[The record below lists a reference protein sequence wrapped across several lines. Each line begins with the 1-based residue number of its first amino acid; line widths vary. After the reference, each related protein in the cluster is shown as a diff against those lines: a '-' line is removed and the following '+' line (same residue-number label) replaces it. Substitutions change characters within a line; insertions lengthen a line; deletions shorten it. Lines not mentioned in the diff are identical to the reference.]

1 MNQINGKP
9 LVVIVSNRGPFS
21 FAETEEGGFEY
32 TRGQGGL
39 VTALGGI
46 MTEHRVMWV
55 AAALSEDDEKWSKAN
70 NDQPQEIE
78 GTLLQLV
85 RIDRRRYDQYYNAIS
100 NPLLW
105 FIQHQLWDTPR
116 KPDIDATTWEAWK
129 EGYVAVNKR
138 IADVVS
144 ENVKNEDGPVIILPQ
159 DYHLYMLPHFLRQK
173 LGDKVQIQPFIHIPW
188 PGPDAWRILPMQM
201 REQLLASLLQSDRVG
216 FQTQRDAFN
225 FVQTGRF
232 YLQNAHS
239 YGSRES
245 IIYKDRKVEA
255 KAYPI
260 SIDVEKV
267 ELLAKEPQTRL
278 FKNNMINYVGDNK
291 LILRVDRVE
300 PSKNILRGLHAFRA
314 LLEKHPE
321 HRGEVRMLMLLV
333 PSRMEVDEYQSYLQ
347 EIMGEAGMINAE
359 YSDAFW
365 EPVRI
370 IVGNNYPR
378 AIAAFQIYDV
388 LLVNPIVDGMNLVAK
403 EGSLVNQRDGVL
415 LLSEHAGA
423 FYELGEHALVV
434 SPFDIYSTAEAM
446 HRALTMPA
454 EEKTTRAEALRK
466 QVQGANVK
474 AWFIDQL
481 EDAIRALSA
490 HDKNSSTSAT
500 PSTKKSAPSKTTNG
514 VSSEATPNPKA

>member
-1 MNQINGKP
+1 
-9 LVVIVSNRGPFS
+9 
-21 FAETEEGGFEY
+21 
-32 TRGQGGL
+32 
-39 VTALGGI
+39 
-46 MTEHRVMWV
+46 
-55 AAALSEDDEKWSKAN
+55 
-70 NDQPQEIE
+70 
-78 GTLLQLV
+78 
-85 RIDRRRYDQYYNAIS
+85 
-100 NPLLW
+100 
-105 FIQHQLWDTPR
+105 
-116 KPDIDATTWEAWK
+116 
-129 EGYVAVNKR
+129 
-138 IADVVS
+138 
-144 ENVKNEDGPVIILPQ
+144 
-159 DYHLYMLPHFLRQK
+159 
-173 LGDKVQIQPFIHIPW
+173 
-188 PGPDAWRILPMQM
+188 
-201 REQLLASLLQSDRVG
+201 
-216 FQTQRDAFN
+216 
-225 FVQTGRF
+225 
-232 YLQNAHS
+232 
-239 YGSRES
+239 
-245 IIYKDRKVEA
+245 VEA
-255 KAYPI
+255 KSYPI

-314 LLEKHPE
+314 LLEIHPE

-359 YSDAFW
+359 FSDAFW

-434 SPFDIYSTAEAM
+434 SPFDIYSTSEAM
-446 HRALTMPA
+446 HTALTMPP
-454 EEKTTRAEALRK
+454 EDKEKRAEALRK

-490 HDKNSSTSAT
+490 HDKNSSTSET
-500 PSTKKSAPSKTTNG
+500 PSTKKSARSKTTNG
-514 VSSEATPNPKA
+514 VSSEPTPNPKA